1 MKKIT
6 QPITTGILGLL
17 MAGTIGSSFAQSI
30 EHMQNTVE
38 PPPYHKY
45 HGVSNEQVKVIHGI
59 VKKHLNNNDFIIKDI
74 DRKSNRFGRQIY
86 EVEIIRLPENRK
98 NGITLEYELL
108 IDYTNKTVISDKID
122 S

>member
-1 MKKIT
+1 
-6 QPITTGILGLL
+6 
-17 MAGTIGSSFAQSI
+17 
-30 EHMQNTVE
+30 MQNTVE

-45 HGVSNEQVKVIHGI
+45 HGVSNEQVKSYTWYCEKNIWITMILSSKILI
-59 VKKHLNNNDFIIKDI
+59 VKAIVLDDKF
-74 DRKSNRFGRQIY
+74 Y

-122 S
+122 Y